1 MFRTVKVNEDIL
13 TKHMC
18 KYTGYT
24 VTFFLL
30 TMAETLDDELHD
42 PMIIPPTSRC
52 FCKDSTDSEEFGLV
66 KARPSPNINIAEWWS
81 GEGNQVNEELSIF
94 CLRGL

>member
-1 MFRTVKVNEDIL
+1 
-13 TKHMC
+13 
-18 KYTGYT
+18 
-24 VTFFLL
+24 
-30 TMAETLDDELHD
+30 MAVTLDDELHD

-94 CLRGL
+94 FSARVIGKSRSIVMFKKTKNLLNSKIF